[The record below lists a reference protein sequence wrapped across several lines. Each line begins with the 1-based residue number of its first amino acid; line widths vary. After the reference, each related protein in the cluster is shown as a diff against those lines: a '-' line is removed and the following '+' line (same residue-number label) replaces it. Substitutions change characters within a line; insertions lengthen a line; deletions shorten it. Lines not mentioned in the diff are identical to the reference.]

1 MTEVGFVDLLKAQA
15 VAIGDRRNAP
25 HTRLRIQIATAELL
39 QTSGYDKLSINAI
52 CKAVDLTRPG
62 FYLHYRNKEE
72 VVLDLLRALVK
83 AEAQLS
89 PSLTDCDDLYQA
101 VEKICDWYLRFHIGS
116 GALFATL
123 TEMRRSSLEVY
134 ELWNERSR
142 YLLES
147 ITYQFNRFKRYRD
160 LDQGW
165 ATFALEAT
173 ARAMNVTADR
183 INSHPGPIT
192 KLYTDDVGHLVKMFA
207 RMMYQSMLGEPMP
220 SVQQEEDE
228 ADLCT

>member
-1 MTEVGFVDLLKAQA
+1 VTEVGFVDLLKVQA
-15 VAIGDRRNAP
+15 AAIGDRRNAP

-39 QTSGYDKLSINAI
+39 QLSGYDKLSINAI
-52 CKAVDLTRPG
+52 CKAVNLTRPG
-62 FYLHYRNKEE
+62 FYLHYSNKEE
-72 VVLDLLRALVK
+72 VVLDLLGALVK
-83 AEAQLS
+83 SEAQLS

-123 TEMRRSSLEVY
+123 TEMRRAVPEVY

-142 YLLES
+142 DLLEA
-147 ITYQFNRFKRYRD
+147 ITYQLNRFKQHRD
-160 LDQGW
+160 LDQEW

-192 KLYTDDVGHLVKMFA
+192 KLYTEDIDHLVEMFA
-207 RMMYQSMLGEPMP
+207 RMMYQSMLGESPP
-220 SVQQEEDE
+220 LAKIKEKEV
-228 ADLCT
+228 L